1 VINFIQQQI
10 KESYD
15 IKKVIY
21 NDLKMIKLIEKVSK
35 KTIKAYRNGNKTII
49 AGNGG
54 SAGDAQHISAE
65 FVGRFAFDRD
75 PLPSIALTTDS
86 SILTA
91 VGNDYG
97 YKNIFSRQIQANGV
111 MGDIFIAI
119 STSGNSRNI
128 IKAIKQAKSKGIITI
143 GLTNSNGGKMK
154 DLCDYCICVPSM
166 NTARVQ
172 EAHIMI
178 GHIICA
184 IVEEKLFRDRRD

>member
-10 KESYD
+10 QESYD

-111 MGDIFIAI
+111 TGDIFIAI
-119 STSGNSRNI
+119 STSGNSKNI
-128 IKAIKQAKSKGIITI
+128 IKAVKQAKSKGIITI